1 MREFTFFLLD
11 NWVWSRYTIHCT
23 CGTLAMSTMLKVPS
37 YFSQRV
43 GGRENMKV
51 GGRMEKWENGRVGGR
66 EGDKQKG
73 KEEGQ
78 EGREREVCQ

>member
-1 MREFTFFLLD
+1 MYMWYSSYVHHVESSSIFPTESGRE
-11 NWVWSRYTIHCT
+11 
-23 CGTLAMSTMLKVPS
+23 
-37 YFSQRV
+37 

-51 GGRMEKWENGRVGGR
+51 GGRMEEWENGRVGGR